1 MAALKKFR
9 DENRGYS
16 EVHKV
21 IKRSYNCCM
30 LSCISYVRFSQAAEG
45 TIENLS
51 KALEEMRRGDVL
63 DILQDRHDSGFDSG
77 FGSQSLSFNKSEGNV
92 CASIDLELK
101 DVIFGPLGLLQ
112 QFSNCKL
119 LKNFLSYLGSPHWY
133 WLVIFIHICVQI
145 KRKTKHIS
153 LKLAVWV
160 CNEYKKCRMRS
171 SIFQVVNHVT
181 KLNRSVI

>member
-1 MAALKKFR
+1 
-9 DENRGYS
+9 
-16 EVHKV
+16 
-21 IKRSYNCCM
+21 M
-30 LSCISYVRFSQAAEG
+30 LSFISYVRFSQAAEG

-119 LKNFLSYLGSPHWY
+119 LKNFRSYLGSPHWY
-133 WLVIFIHICVQI
+133 
-145 KRKTKHIS
+145 
-153 LKLAVWV
+153 
-160 CNEYKKCRMRS
+160 
-171 SIFQVVNHVT
+171 
-181 KLNRSVI
+181 